1 MRRTARD
8 PGNRLGSAGTP
19 TWLVGGP
26 GAWSRVCDASTL
38 HAWLPD
44 RSLPAE
50 RGLCLRHGSRP
61 LILLQSEGLGLE
73 PGSGCL
79 SRVRTGFQG
88 GFLGDLI
95 ERDGR
100 GRVVDYALR
109 GWMRR

>member
-61 LILLQSEGLGLE
+61 LILLRLRKQHGSLGRPAHWE
-73 PGSGCL
+73 N
-79 SRVRTGFQG
+79 
-88 GFLGDLI
+88 
-95 ERDGR
+95 GR
-100 GRVVDYALR
+100 KVA
-109 GWMRR
+109 